1 VCHTYQ
7 TKKPL
12 SNLFLTVDYF
22 PTPLLIKS
30 MVRYILKMIDAFVDR
45 IVSVLGALIFSQFP
59 QFMRQYMDVLAGALA
74 EAKKNVASIQKQA
87 ALTGKSLD
95 SFIAKHVASV
105 DPDFKAS
112 GRVMQE
118 SVERMRNYEQM
129 LVEMKNSPIWK
140 KPIVF
145 FQNLDRSLLDAV
157 EFKPALPLDMEA
169 AVYAVIGIAVALFLY
184 SSVLKAPLF
193 LMKRRRRGVAM

>member
-1 VCHTYQ
+1 
-7 TKKPL
+7 
-12 SNLFLTVDYF
+12 
-22 PTPLLIKS
+22 

-118 SVERMRNYEQM
+118 SVERMRNYERM